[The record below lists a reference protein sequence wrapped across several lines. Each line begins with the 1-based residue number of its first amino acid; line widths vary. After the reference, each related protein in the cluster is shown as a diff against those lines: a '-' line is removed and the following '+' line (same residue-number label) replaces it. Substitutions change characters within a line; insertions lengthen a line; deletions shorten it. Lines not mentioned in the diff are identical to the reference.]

1 MIKNGDFPTLLTL
14 LFPYFIMARHNM
26 LLGQARGK
34 VGDLVFSRLRGKQIV
49 RSKAAEVANPR
60 TYGQNLQRALFATA
74 TVAGKFMN
82 DLVDHT
88 FDTTVDGADDRNRF
102 TSLNVAK
109 LRTMLSN
116 GDTVHVL
123 EKGGNAF
130 APNAFIIS
138 EGDQGAMP
146 ILSSNII
153 LNGHND
159 EVTSNALISV
169 ADLKQL
175 FPKLK
180 AGSQITIVVAYVND
194 QDVSPAKT
202 RFAKCRFTLGTNVTD
217 STIVIDLTDMKL
229 NAGALDDEK
238 TEGFGTKV
246 SDPTYGYAYNVDSDN
261 NPITFDVDSSN
272 MVIADKGDWYPAY
285 KGIIITNLEDGVYK
299 HSTCELQK
307 ISDFAWTANA
317 DAIASYGNVAKIKAT
332 SSDYYAD
339 QATEDAGFVNYSS
352 LNEAIAGTVQSQG
365 YQPKALNLES
375 SNTYGPIPEGNYV
388 DIWLQCNEGVNIP
401 LNSINVLA
409 GETAVQNLWKRSAG
423 NGNYLISFP
432 VAFGSAT
439 SVQYNLTFDVAGA
452 VDWDNMGFRVTVSK
466 VQG

>member
-1 MIKNGDFPTLLTL
+1 
-14 LFPYFIMARHNM
+14 MARHNM

-34 VGDLVFSRLRGKQIV
+34 VGDLVFSRRKGKQIV

-60 TYGQNLQRALFATA
+60 TYGQNLQRALFATVA
-74 TVAGKFMN
+74 VAGKFMN

-102 TSLNVAK
+102 SSLNVAK

-116 GDTVHVL
+116 SDTVHIL

-146 ILSSNII
+146 VLDNNII
-153 LNGHND
+153 LKGR
-159 EVTSNALISV
+159 EVGDVNVVTV
-169 ADLKQL
+169 ADLKKM
-175 FPKLK
+175 FPKVK
-180 AGSQITIVVAYVND
+180 PGTQFTFVVAYVNEKD
-194 QDVSPAKT
+194 LSTAKT
-202 RFAKCRFTLGTNVTD
+202 RFVKCRFTLGQNVTD
-217 STIVIDLTDMKL
+217 STIVFDLDGSL
-229 NAGALDDEK
+229 LIPGALDDEK
-238 TEGFGTKV
+238 TEGFGTKIED
-246 SDPTYGYAYNVDSDN
+246 STYGYAYNAADQN
-261 NPITFDVDSSN
+261 NPISFVGVDGN
-272 MVIADKGDWYPAY
+272 LTIDDKGDWFPAC

-299 HSTCELQK
+299 HSSCVLQMMN
-307 ISDFAWTANA
+307 DFAWTSNA

-339 QATEDAGFVNYSS
+339 QATEDAGVVTYNS
-352 LNEAIAGTVQSQG
+352 LNEAISGTIQSQG
-365 YQPKALNLES
+365 YQPKALNLEA

-388 DIWLQCNEGVNIP
+388 DIYLQCNEGVSLPIS
-401 LNSINVLA
+401 SIKVLA
-409 GETAVQNLWKRSAG
+409 GEAAVSGMRKIKLS

-432 VAFGSAT
+432 VAFGTST
-439 SVQYNLTFDVAGA
+439 SVQYNVTFDLGGA
-452 VDWDNMGFRVTVSK
+452 VDWENMGFRATVSK

>member
-1 MIKNGDFPTLLTL
+1 
-14 LFPYFIMARHNM
+14 MARHNM

-34 VGDLVFSRLRGKQIV
+34 VGDLVFSRLKGKQIV

-60 TYGQNLQRALFATA
+60 TYGQNVQRALFATA

-88 FDTTVDGADDRNRF
+88 FDSTVDGADDRNRF

-116 GDTVHVL
+116 GDTVHIL

-130 APNAFIIS
+130 APNSFIIS

-146 ILSSNII
+146 ILASETI
-153 LNGHND
+153 LTGHTDDGENYI
-159 EVTSNALISV
+159 TV
-169 ADLKQL
+169 ADLKQM
-175 FPKLK
+175 FPKVK
-180 AGSQITIVVAYVND
+180 AGTQFTIVVAYVND

-202 RFAKCRFTLGTNVTD
+202 RFVKCRFTLGANVTND
-217 STIVIDLTDMKL
+217 TIVFDLESNSL
-229 NAGALDDEK
+229 NAAALDDEK
-238 TEGFGTKV
+238 TEGFGDKV
-246 SDPTYGYAYNVDSDN
+246 VDEDYGYVYEFDSAN
-261 NPITFDVDSSN
+261 NPITFDASGQN
-272 MVIADKGDWYPAY
+272 MIIADKGDWYPAY

-307 ISDFAWTANA
+307 ISDFAWTADA
-317 DAIASYGNVAKIKAT
+317 DAIASYGNVAKIKAV
-332 SSDYYAD
+332 SSEYYAD
-339 QATEDAGFVNYSS
+339 QATEDEGYVNYSS
-352 LNEAIAGTVQSQG
+352 LNEAISGTIQSQG
-365 YQPKALNLES
+365 YQGKALNLES

-388 DIWLQCNEGVNIP
+388 DIWLQANEGVNIP
-401 LNSINVLA
+401 LNSITVLA
-409 GETAVQNLWKRSAG
+409 GETAVTNLIKRSAG
-423 NGNYLISFP
+423 NGNYLLSFP
-432 VAFGSAT
+432 VAFGTAS

-452 VDWDNMGFRVTVSK
+452 VDWENMGFRVTVSK

>member
-1 MIKNGDFPTLLTL
+1 
-14 LFPYFIMARHNM
+14 M

-34 VGDLVFSRLRGKQIV
+34 VGDLVFSRLKGKQIV

-116 GDTVHVL
+116 GDTVHIL
-123 EKGGNAF
+123 EKGANVF
-130 APNAFIIS
+130 APNSFIIS

-146 ILSSNII
+146 LLSENVILTGHEEGEPAVPII
-153 LNGHND
+153 
-159 EVTSNALISV
+159 TV

-175 FPKLK
+175 FPKAK
-180 AGSQITIVVAYVND
+180 AGTQFTFVAVYAND

-202 RFAKCRFTLGTNVTD
+202 SFVKCRFTLGANVTD
-217 STIVIDLTDMKL
+217 STIVFDLDQGKL
-229 NAGALDDEK
+229 NASALDDEK
-238 TEGFGTKV
+238 TEGFGEKKV
-246 SDPTYGYAYNVDSDN
+246 DATYGYSYDIDRTS
-261 NPITFDVDSSN
+261 NPITFNYSGSNLVIDS
-272 MVIADKGDWYPAY
+272 KGDWVPAY
-285 KGIIITNLEDGVYK
+285 KGIIITNLEDGMYK
-299 HSTCELQK
+299 HSTCALQL
-307 ISDFAWTANA
+307 IYDFAWTANA

-339 QATEDAGFVNYSS
+339 QATEDAGFISYSS
-352 LNEAIAGTVQSQG
+352 LNEAIAGTVQSVG
-365 YQPKALNLES
+365 YQPKALNLEA

-388 DIWLQCNEGVNIP
+388 DIWLQANEGVNIP
-401 LNSINVLA
+401 LNSITVLA
-409 GETAVQNLWKRSAG
+409 GETAVTGLIKRSAG
-423 NGNYLISFP
+423 NGNYLLSFP
-432 VAFGSAT
+432 VTFGSAT

-452 VDWDNMGFRVTVSK
+452 VDWENMGFRVTVSK